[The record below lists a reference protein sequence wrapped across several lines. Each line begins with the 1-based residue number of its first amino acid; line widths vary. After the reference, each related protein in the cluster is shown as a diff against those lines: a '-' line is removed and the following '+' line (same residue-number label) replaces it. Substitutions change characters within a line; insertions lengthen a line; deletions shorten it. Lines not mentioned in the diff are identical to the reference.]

1 MAEKVDP
8 VVAMEG
14 IPVWA
19 CVAFAVRCGRRVL
32 PLVEKYDPPVAG
44 SLRSSL
50 SSAAEMASRGGRAVT
65 SLYQGARKTIT
76 QEEAWEETERSVSEL
91 TDVVR
96 VQHAMIL
103 DLLSRVERLEAAAR
117 PPSKPE

>member
-1 MAEKVDP
+1 MLESEVLRDAVETTKEMASRGLETTK
-8 VVAMEG
+8 
-14 IPVWA
+14 
-19 CVAFAVRCGRRVL
+19 
-32 PLVEKYDPPVAG
+32 
-44 SLRSSL
+44 
-50 SSAAEMASRGGRAVT
+50 EMASRGGRAVT

-91 TDVVR
+91 TEVVR

-117 PPSKPE
+117 SPSKPE